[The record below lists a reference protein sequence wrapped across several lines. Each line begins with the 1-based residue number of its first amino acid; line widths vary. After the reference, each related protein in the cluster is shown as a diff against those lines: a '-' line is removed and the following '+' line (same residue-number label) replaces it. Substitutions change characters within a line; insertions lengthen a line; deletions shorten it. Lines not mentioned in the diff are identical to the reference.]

1 MRTNI
6 NTTTQSS
13 MMKNT
18 KDKVMGA
25 MMRLKNKWM
34 EGHAK
39 RQKEFDEGYSMGIR
53 EVGWNPFNKKK

>member
-1 MRTNI
+1 MI
-6 NTTTQSS
+6 EK
-13 MMKNT
+13 MMGNKS
-18 KDKVMGA
+18 KVMDA
-25 MMRLKNKWM
+25 LKRVKNKWM